1 MGKRRFQLRPV
12 KNQVRRKRR
21 HLSLIVSIPQDRIHV
36 FGMVVTSTNC
46 VERVP
51 EHETLEHSLPAPLNQ
66 GYLYHSLPQVFV
78 KI

>member
-1 MGKRRFQLRPV
+1 MGRWQFQSCPV

-21 HLSLIVSIPQDRIHV
+21 HLSLIVSIPRDGIHV

-51 EHETLEHSLPAPLNQ
+51 EHETLESRCMAQKDSAELEEP
-66 GYLYHSLPQVFV
+66 
-78 KI
+78 